1 MRRPVAF
8 DLSRMLI
15 GAAGSTPRGIDR
27 VDMGFA
33 NHVFADPDGANVG
46 LLPSPRRMGL
56 MTSAE
61 ARRFAG
67 RVEAHWRED
76 RAPDS
81 DALSPWLR
89 RRLAGERAPPP
100 PTVGSAAGPTRL
112 ATPLRYARLLGEARR
127 APLRGAAAAV
137 PRDAIYLNVGQV
149 LVGWPWFFGWLD
161 RRPDVK
167 PVFMLHDLI
176 PVLHPE
182 YSGPVLSR
190 HHARALRTVARRA
203 AALIA
208 TSHAAADEIREAVG
222 RLGRTDL
229 PIHVVPL
236 PVGDSLLAPRG
247 TAPPLAAE
255 PYFVS
260 VGIIDQRKNH
270 RLLLHVWRDMIR
282 AGAPRPPRL
291 VIVGSRG
298 LRVAG
303 LLDVVDRSPGLA
315 GHVIVVNGLSTPAMR
330 ELVAGARALLMPSF
344 TEGFGLPIVEALAL
358 GTPVIASDIP
368 AHREVGGAAA
378 TYLDPLDGPG
388 WRRMVLERAAE
399 DAETLARR
407 RAALDAGAVQTWTS
421 YFDAVGPVLESL

>member
-1 MRRPVAF
+1 
-8 DLSRMLI
+8 MLI

-33 NHVFADPDGANVG
+33 GRVFADPDGANVG

-56 MTSAE
+56 LTSAE
-61 ARRFAG
+61 ARGFAG
-67 RVEAHWRED
+67 RVEAHWREN
-76 RAPDS
+76 RPPGS
-81 DALSPWLR
+81 DALYPWLL
-89 RRLAGERAPPP
+89 RRLAGEALARPMTAGIESGPR
-100 PTVGSAAGPTRL
+100 PTP
-112 ATPLRYARLLGEARR
+112 TPLRYARLLADARR
-127 APLRGAAAAV
+127 SLLRAAVGAV

-176 PVLHPE
+176 PVLYPE
-182 YSGPVLSR
+182 YAGPVLSR
-190 HHARALRTVARRA
+190 HHARALRTVAHHA
-203 AALIA
+203 TAMIA
-208 TSHAAADEIREAVG
+208 TSQAAADEIREAVE

-236 PVGDSLLAPRG
+236 PVSDSLLAPRTPG
-247 TAPPLAAE
+247 VSTPPD

-270 RLLLHVWRDMIR
+270 RLLLHVWRDMLR
-282 AGAPRPPRL
+282 AGVPRLPKL

-303 LLDVVDRSPGLA
+303 LLDTLDRSPGLA

-378 TYLDPLDGPG
+378 SYLDPLDGPG
-388 WRRMVLERAAE
+388 WRRAVLERAAE
-399 DAETLARR
+399 DAATLARR
-407 RAALDAGAVQTWTS
+407 RGALGEAAVQTWAS
-421 YFDAVGPVLESL
+421 YFDAVMPVLEAL